1 MMHSRLLLQFLA
13 AAECGNITA
22 AARALNITQ
31 PALTRAIKQLE
42 EIIGT
47 VLFERLPNGVALTR
61 QGEILARRAKL
72 MELEYRHAL
81 AEISSL
87 DQGLAGQLRIGA
99 GPVWITTIL
108 PPVIAAF
115 HGQYPLVKVR
125 LTSGVISTLVPALL
139 GGELDLVCSTID
151 FPSQPE
157 FVTEPLI
164 KIRHVVVAREG
175 HPIFARGVARA
186 RDLSKYPWLVL
197 VNDHVGTSRIGSYFA
212 ANGLE
217 PPVIAVETNSIG
229 MCKILTQGDFLAHF
243 PVQML
248 GDVERY
254 GLRKISHEGTFWE
267 AEAGITY
274 RLTTRPVRA
283 LESFKAILRS
293 SIES

>member
-1 MMHSRLLLQFLA
+1 MSD
-13 AAECGNITA
+13 G
-22 AARALNITQ
+22 
-31 PALTRAIKQLE
+31 
-42 EIIGT
+42 
-47 VLFERLPNGVALTR
+47 
-61 QGEILARRAKL
+61 
-72 MELEYRHAL
+72 
-81 AEISSL
+81 
-87 DQGLAGQLRIGA
+87 
-99 GPVWITTIL
+99 
-108 PPVIAAF
+108 
-115 HGQYPLVKVR
+115 
-125 LTSGVISTLVPALL
+125 SGC
-139 GGELDLVCSTID
+139 E
-151 FPSQPE
+151 
-157 FVTEPLI
+157 
-164 KIRHVVVAREG
+164 
-175 HPIFARGVARA
+175 RGVARA